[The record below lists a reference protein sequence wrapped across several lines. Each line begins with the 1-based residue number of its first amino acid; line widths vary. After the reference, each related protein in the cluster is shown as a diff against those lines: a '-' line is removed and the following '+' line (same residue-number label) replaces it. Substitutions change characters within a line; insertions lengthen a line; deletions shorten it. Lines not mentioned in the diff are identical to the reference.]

1 MSVITEA
8 SLRALL
14 KNNKEQEVV
23 ISKND
28 IVTPSAKAFINERKL
43 TIAYKEDK
51 DKSKAEK
58 CDEAEVK
65 RFMPKYEFIGGGFF
79 EEKPEFMTHI
89 YGNKLVFKNHSIIVF
104 RGKVDNM
111 QSKILEAQVIAVKAK
126 KESLAIALEE
136 ILGIMRAIMRAEV
149 LNEELTVNSVLG
161 FSDEDLR
168 NISHNPNKYFNRD
181 HIIAEYKMG
190 ELVICINSLRSYVRE
205 VEIAA
210 LDAFKEGNGEVK
222 RQDILKCLNRLSSV
236 FYIIMHRLLSNE
248 YK

>member
-8 SLRALL
+8 ALRALL

-23 ISKND
+23 ISRND

-43 TIAYKEDK
+43 NISYKEDK
-51 DKSKAEK
+51 DQSKAEK
-58 CDEAEVK
+58 CDVDDVK
-65 RFMPKYEFIGGGFF
+65 RFMPKYQYIGGGFF

-89 YGNKLVFKNHSIIVF
+89 YGNKLVFKNHAIIVF
-104 RGKVDNM
+104 RGKVDSM

-126 KESLAIALEE
+126 KESLAIDLQD
-136 ILGIMRAIMRAEV
+136 ILRVMRAIMRAEV
-149 LNEELTVNSVLG
+149 LNEELAVENILG

-181 HIIAEYKMG
+181 HINAEYKMG
-190 ELVICINSLRSYVRE
+190 ELVISINSLRSYVRE

-210 LDAFKEGNGEVK
+210 LNAFKEENGEVK